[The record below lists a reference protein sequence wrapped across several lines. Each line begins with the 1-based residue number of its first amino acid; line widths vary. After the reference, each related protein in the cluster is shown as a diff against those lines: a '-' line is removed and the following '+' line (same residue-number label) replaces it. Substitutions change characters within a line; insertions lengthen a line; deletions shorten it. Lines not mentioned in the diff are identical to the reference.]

1 MNIFLF
7 IDLVKPYQHTTAV
20 SPGGAEDNG
29 TMKEEWPGV
38 VINTASSGAQTR
50 TIHSLQRFSSSLCH
64 MLIYTSY
71 FIIIFLLFGRTPWH
85 VGS

>member
-29 TMKEEWPGV
+29 GHEGGMAK
-38 VINTASSGAQTR
+38 
-50 TIHSLQRFSSSLCH
+50 
-64 MLIYTSY
+64 
-71 FIIIFLLFGRTPWH
+71 
-85 VGS
+85 GSHKLPHQGHKQGP